1 MCPNVAVEALDA
13 LLKTQFVTGLKNKKL
28 SQKVKNKQLKQ
39 ECNKKQFNI
48 NDAIQHAINK
58 SKAFDLTTN
67 NLENGSIISRNE
79 CKKDTQSDYTSKQSI
94 NVIKANFPF
103 NEHNKYQKLN
113 VNIFYVNIN
122 KNNLNS
128 YNLSKYKY
136 NRYNENSKINNKT
149 YNRNENKTINNIIN
163 PLKKKIKR
171 FALFN
176 RTLVKYLYDTGAITT
191 IIQ

>member
-1 MCPNVAVEALDA
+1 VSKCSSRSIRRFIEN
-13 LLKTQFVTGLKNKKL
+13 TTCNRFKK
-28 SQKVKNKQLKQ
+28 QKIKSKGKYKQLKQ

-48 NDAIQHAINK
+48 NDAIKHAINK

-103 NEHNKYQKLN
+103 KEHNKYQKLN
-113 VNIFYVNIN
+113 VNKFYVNIN

-128 YNLSKYKY
+128 YNLSKHKY

-149 YNRNENKTINNIIN
+149 YNRNENT
-163 PLKKKIKR
+163 
-171 FALFN
+171 LFN

-191 IIQ
+191 IIK